1 MVGLTVH
8 TLSERSIA
16 GCSLA
21 ITSKLVHVV
30 GIIWAAIVGVV
41 VGITGTMAMLR
52 VLALCT
58 MSLTSHSCWVGG
70 VVSAVLGVAIS
81 ALRLWKLTL
90 SVSRVSRSRTES
102 AASTLLRGTSFLLG
116 LCNRLAVAAIVVLVL
131 RTLFSREI

>member
-81 ALRLWKLTL
+81 ALRLFRFLAYCSQW
-90 SVSRVSRSRTES
+90 VRSSGS
-102 AASTLLRGTSFLLG
+102 AAVLTRSPTFTNSPQNISSVRYVSKW
-116 LCNRLAVAAIVVLVL
+116 VA
-131 RTLFSREI
+131 